1 MIPSILKKSCIS
13 DRRISTLTPLP
24 FLLLDKKTEFSI
36 AENYIVAMMSFLS
49 LLSII
54 LIIVVIYLLFK
65 FRR

>member
-1 MIPSILKKSCIS
+1 MIPSILKKSYIS
-13 DRRISTLTPLP
+13 DSRISTLTSLL

-36 AENYIVAMMSFLS
+36 AEDYIVTMMFFLS

>member
-1 MIPSILKKSCIS
+1 MIPSILKKSYIS
-13 DRRISTLTPLP
+13 DRIISTLTSLP
-24 FLLLDKKTEFSI
+24 FLLLDKKAEFSI
-36 AENYIVAMMSFLS
+36 VEDYIVTMMFFLS